1 MSPKSLYTG
10 AETPKRTEML
20 ESLYNSH
27 KESTVGF
34 NFPTNGFTDMDETEE
49 NKPVKPSQVFVE
61 DDGIGEIIS
70 EES

>member
-1 MSPKSLYTG
+1 
-10 AETPKRTEML
+10 ML